1 MDILETLKQTFDE
14 KKIEMSHVVYWVQV
28 TANALRVFHY
38 KKHDTGMFISTFSS
52 VTVQTDTSLKNR
64 KYIALPA
71 VIYDLD
77 DESAVNYITYNFETG
92 CCCSGPSFAQ
102 TKFNRTTA
110 QKAEALY
117 YDDDS
122 KPTPANPFFYR
133 IGNRLYFLGL
143 ECVNVSDVEVALF
156 TALDPSDFCDL
167 DTEVPV
173 PDDLL
178 PHLKQEVLKMGGFVM
193 MVPQERINDGA
204 NRQQNIPNIPE
215 IAEDE
220 RT

>member
-1 MDILETLKQTFDE
+1 MTYRYVVMDILETLKQTFDE

-71 VIYDLD
+71 VI
-77 DESAVNYITYNFETG
+77 
-92 CCCSGPSFAQ
+92 SFAQ